1 LCRHSSLAQ
10 RFALIASVQTPILP
24 AVRVIV
30 ALGGNALLQRGESPD
45 ASTQEGNVRRA
56 VASIAQL
63 ARRHDVVV
71 THGNGPQVGLLALES
86 EHDGSLTVPYPLDV
100 LGAETEG
107 MVGYWLQRELTN
119 ELPGRDV
126 VTVLTQTVVDPADP
140 AFGDPTKFIGQI
152 YDEASAKRTA
162 TQLGWTVKPDGDHWR
177 RVVPCPAPLEFIE
190 LGSIK
195 TLVDSGALVI
205 CAGGGGV
212 PVVRTEHG
220 LEGVEAVVD
229 KDRAAALLARQLGAD
244 VLLLLTDVA
253 AVEVDFGTPQ
263 ARPLGRVT
271 TRELRAMDF
280 AAGSMAPKITA
291 ACDFVEA
298 GGRFAAIGALDRA
311 LELSTGTTG
320 TVIER
325 G

>member
-1 LCRHSSLAQ
+1 M
-10 RFALIASVQTPILP
+10 
-24 AVRVIV
+24 RVVV

-45 ASTQEGNVRRA
+45 ASIQQDNVRRA

-63 ARRHDVVV
+63 ARRHDVVL

-86 EHDGSLTVPYPLDV
+86 EHDGSLSVPYPLDV

-107 MVGYWLQRELTN
+107 MLGYWLQRELTN
-119 ELPGRDV
+119 ALPGRDI
-126 VTVLTQTVVDPADP
+126 VTVLTQTVVDGIDP
-140 AFGDPTKFIGQI
+140 AFDEPTKFIGQG
-152 YDEASAKRTA
+152 YDEAAARRIA
-162 TQLGWTVKPDGDHWR
+162 TQLGWTIKPDGDYWR
-177 RVVPCPAPLEFIE
+177 RVVPSPAPVEFVE
-190 LGSIK
+190 LASIK

-212 PVVRTEHG
+212 PVIRTDHG

-244 VLLLLTDVA
+244 VLLLLTDVP
-253 AVEVDFGTPQ
+253 AVEVGFGTPQ

-271 TRELRAMDF
+271 TSELRAMSF
-280 AAGSMAPKITA
+280 AAGSMGPKIAA

-311 LELSTGTTG
+311 LELSTASTG